1 MSQRDNKPASSPV
14 MGQADKPELAPGKV
28 FHLSFPDMGPSEHSE
43 QTRLGVYLPTD

>member
-28 FHLSFPDMGPSEHSE
+28 FHLSFPDMGPSEYSE